1 MKNTLSDDQIRLLR
15 LRAQRLI
22 PQPDQATPAQVLEAV
37 CGVQAQEHPSA
48 LLALHVRA
56 EHLTRAAIEQARLE
70 QRAIVRTW
78 AMRGT
83 LHLLTAADARW
94 LIPLLGAGAASMNQR
109 RFIQLGW
116 DASRAARGLR
126 ILRDALDGDAALT
139 RAEIVALLK
148 ADGLPSE
155 GQAPIHLIFR
165 AAQEGLLCQGP
176 DRGKQPTYASFER
189 WAGPLEPLPRDEAL
203 ARLARRY
210 LSAYAPAGL
219 ADFAAW
225 SGLKTGDA
233 RLGWQAVEAEA
244 ESFETA
250 QDPLWLLKTQ
260 LPWLTVSTQHPALVR
275 PHFVRLLPRYDV
287 YVLGYAKRELLFDPA
302 YAKRIN
308 AGGGIIHPTLL
319 VDGHI
324 LGTWKTNPRRGAIEV
339 IVEPFEPLP
348 KDGIP
353 ALETEVARM
362 AKFLGVEGHLKVG

>member
-126 ILRDALDGDAALT
+126 ILRDALEGDAALT

-148 ADGLPSE
+148 ADGLPSD

-176 DRGKQPTYASFER
+176 DQGKQPAYVSFER
-189 WAGPLEPLPRDEAL
+189 WAGPLEPLPREEAL

-225 SGLKTGDA
+225 SGLKTGAA

-260 LPWLTVSTQHPALVR
+260 LPWLNRLDPTADARAPAPRATAAALRCLCPWLREARAFIRSRLRQTHQRGRRHHPSDSPGR
-275 PHFVRLLPRYDV
+275 RTHPRH
-287 YVLGYAKRELLFDPA
+287 LENQPA
-302 YAKRIN
+302 
-308 AGGGIIHPTLL
+308 
-319 VDGHI
+319 
-324 LGTWKTNPRRGAIEV
+324 PRRNRGDCRT
-339 IVEPFEPLP
+339 L
-348 KDGIP
+348 
-353 ALETEVARM
+353 
-362 AKFLGVEGHLKVG
+362 